1 MTSDRRERIAEAGG
15 VGGRG
20 GSAERGESS
29 KRGMA
34 AMGEVS
40 GIQSPVSFRRLTKYI
55 HHVVLGPMM
64 IVVLLSL
71 LSNCE
76 QNDPG
81 KSDGPFAKAKYR
93 IKQLMKKKN
102 IASFQVAVA
111 RDGEMVLEEAFGTAN
126 VEQQIRTTPRTM
138 HLVASIAKPFTSTA
152 LMILAE
158 RGTIDLKGPIN
169 RYLRDSRLIAFQGDA
184 SDATVARMMLH
195 TSGLPY
201 GYYICGDEI
210 PQGDRRTGRE
220 ILDLSGVLICPPGTR
235 YQYTN
240 IGYGL
245 LEDLVRDVTGVDMK
259 RFVQDEIIIPLN
271 LENTGFFRLHAPP
284 EKTATQNLDNG
295 ALPIAYDADGYTAL
309 YSTAGDLVRFGMFH
323 MKAHLP
329 GQKAILADS
338 SLDMLWKYAEP
349 GVEGTTRRLAWDVQQ
364 DYGFETVQHGG
375 GGPGI
380 HNWLYMIPSEK
391 VVIAI
396 MSNAR
401 YSNQGSNPV
410 LKELIRASISKQ
422 ASHRFRPGAGRGYA
436 GQTLLNPVAFS
447 GMWNGSIRGPKG
459 SCPVAIHIDGKG
471 RPKMRIDGDPCS
483 TGQWIAPSVKVNKG
497 HRCLLWRFDACIP
510 YLYPQ
515 AVHDEVIITLW
526 PEGRKLAGSA
536 SAAKEKNF
544 GKGENYVL
552 PQYVEL
558 TRTGDL

>member
-1 MTSDRRERIAEAGG
+1 MFG
-15 VGGRG
+15 VRNPNGKNTPWAVKTGAIR
-20 GSAERGESS
+20 ERGEPLQ
-29 KRGMA
+29 RGMA
-34 AMGEVS
+34 AMGELS
-40 GIQSPVSFRRLTKYI
+40 GIRSPVSFRRLPKYI
-55 HHVVLGPMM
+55 HHVVHGPSM

-71 LSNCE
+71 LANCE
-76 QNDPG
+76 RNDPDR
-81 KSDGPFAKAKYR
+81 SNDPFARAKYR
-93 IKQLMKKKN
+93 IQQLMEKKN
-102 IASFQVAVA
+102 IVSFQVAVA
-111 RDGEMVLEEAFGTAN
+111 RNGEMVLEEAFGTAN
-126 VEQQIRTTPRTM
+126 VEKQIRTTPQTM

-169 RYLRDSRLIAFQGDA
+169 RYLRGSKLIACQGNA

-210 PQGDRRTGRE
+210 PQRDRRTSRE

-245 LEDLVRDVTGVDMK
+245 LEDLIRDMTGVDMK

-271 LENTGFFRLHAPP
+271 LENTGFFRFHAPP
-284 EKTATQNLDNG
+284 EKTATQNFDEG
-295 ALPIAYDADGYTAL
+295 ALPVAYDADGYTAL
-309 YSTAGDLVRFGMFH
+309 YSTAGDLVRFGLFH

-338 SLDMLWKYAEP
+338 SLDMLWNYAEP

-380 HNWLYMIPSEK
+380 HNWLYTIPSAK

-396 MSNAR
+396 MSNAW
-401 YSNQGSNPV
+401 YSNRESDPV
-410 LKELIRASISKQ
+410 LKELIKASLSKQ
-422 ASHRFRPGAGRGYA
+422 ACHRFKPGAGRGYA
-436 GQTLLNPVAFS
+436 GQTLLDPADFS
-447 GMWNGSIRGPKG
+447 GMWNGWIKGPKG
-459 SCPVAIHIDGKG
+459 SCPVAIHFDGKG
-471 RPKMRIDGDPCS
+471 RPKMRIEGDPCS
-483 TGQWIAPSVKVNKG
+483 MGKWLAPSRKVSKG

-526 PEGRKLAGSA
+526 PEGRRLAGSA

-558 TRTGDL
+558 TRTGDR